1 MFNYTIR
8 EPVDKEIIKSINVLY
23 SGFGRVSPE
32 DIKEEEKVWKALIE
46 WEIGKFLIAEEN
58 GKIFGI
64 GGVLIFEKVSSF
76 GYMAVL
82 QEYRGK
88 GVGTAI
94 FGNLLEIANKS
105 NCESMILY
113 ASGLGEPI
121 YKMFGFKRRFWGKMY
136 QLPIQPQELGFVD
149 KGIRILHT
157 VPDWVLA
164 LDKNTMGFDRANYLN
179 LRIKLGARIIAI
191 ENEGYGLVANKRL
204 GPLIATK
211 LDTAVQI
218 INKSITLGI
227 DHMIV
232 AEHQYLQNRFF
243 ESLDLTEL
251 ENRASVK
258 MILGK
263 EIKGKLDLLYAIG
276 TFAKG

>member
-1 MFNYTIR
+1 MVTYCIR
-8 EPVDKEIIKSINVLY
+8 ETVKKEILTCINVLY
-23 SGFGRVSPE
+23 SAFGRPLPLN
-32 DIKEEEKVWKALIE
+32 IKEEEKIWKALIE
-46 WEIGKFLIAEEN
+46 SKIGKFLIADED
-58 GKIFGI
+58 GKVFGL
-64 GGVLIFEKVSSF
+64 GGVFLFEKVSTF

-94 FGNLLEIANKS
+94 FGNLLEIANKL

-121 YKMFGFKRRFWGKMY
+121 YKKFGFKRRFWGKMY

-149 KGIRILHT
+149 KEIRILNT

-164 LDKNTMGFDRANYLN
+164 LDKNAMGFDRANYLN

-211 LDTAVQI
+211 LNTAVQI
-218 INKSITLGI
+218 INKSIALGA

-232 AEHQYLQNRFF
+232 AEHQYLPNSFF
-243 ESLDLTEL
+243 ESLNLTEL
-251 ENRASVK
+251 ENRASIK
-258 MILGK
+258 MTSGK

-276 TFAKG
+276 TFAKS